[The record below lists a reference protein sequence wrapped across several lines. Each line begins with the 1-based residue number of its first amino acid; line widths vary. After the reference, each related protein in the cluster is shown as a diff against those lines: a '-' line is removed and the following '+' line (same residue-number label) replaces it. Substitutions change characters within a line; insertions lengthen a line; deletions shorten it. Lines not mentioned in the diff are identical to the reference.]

1 MRHVTLFVF
10 LGISFPSSALE
21 VITEAGGEPIAPYL
35 ERLAPPG
42 GQANRRAHAPIALVD
57 RAYSLKQY
65 LPIRSPSLT
74 PGLVEARQTPTRLL
88 QPVFLVGADP
98 TSLEWLEMNRERLR
112 QLNAIGMLVQA
123 ENKSELETVVA
134 AAQGLPLFPASGEA
148 FAAELPIR
156 HYPVLI
162 TREGISP

>member
-10 LGISFPSSALE
+10 LGISLPSSALE
-21 VITEAGGEPIAPYL
+21 VITDAGGEPIAPYL
-35 ERLAPPG
+35 ERLAPPD
-42 GQANRRAHAPIALVD
+42 GQANRRARAPIALAD
-57 RAYSLKQY
+57 RAYSLKQH
-65 LPIRSPSLT
+65 LLIRSPSLT
-74 PGLVEARQTPTRLL
+74 PGLVEARQTPTRLP

-98 TSLEWLEMNRERLR
+98 KSLEWLEVNRERLR

-123 ENKSELETVVA
+123 GNESELEAVVA
-134 AAQGLPLFPASGEA
+134 AAQGLPLFPASGEV

>member
-1 MRHVTLFVF
+1 MRHVALFVF

-21 VITEAGGEPIAPYL
+21 VITDAGGEPIAPYL
-35 ERLAPPG
+35 ERLAPPDG
-42 GQANRRAHAPIALVD
+42 RANRRARAPIALAD
-57 RAYSLKQY
+57 RAYSLKQH

-74 PGLVEARQTPTRLL
+74 PGLVEVRQTPTRLL

-98 TSLEWLEMNRERLR
+98 KSLEWLEVNRERLR

-123 ENKSELETVVA
+123 ENNSELEAVMA

-162 TREGISP
+162 TSKGVSP